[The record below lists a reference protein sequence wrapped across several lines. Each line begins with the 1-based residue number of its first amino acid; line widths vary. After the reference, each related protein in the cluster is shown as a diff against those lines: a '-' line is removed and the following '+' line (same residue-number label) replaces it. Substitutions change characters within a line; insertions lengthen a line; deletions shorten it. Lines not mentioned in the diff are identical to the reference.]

1 MNINKPEYILINPFS
16 TYFICDHYLSNEIYS
31 LTYENTK
38 LTNWEI
44 YSNRNLIKSN
54 DLLKN
59 KNYNEI
65 KNYDI
70 IFCDFELFN
79 YFINNVLP
87 KINKKIILFTSM
99 AHLYKPNNGN
109 SRNKVTDDLLKNN
122 KILLWVS
129 TNPIYTNHPKYMA
142 FPYGFNP
149 VTLHE
154 YFYYL
159 KNTEIKKIINVSNLY
174 TTAHSYLP
182 NDHIRKKYKILGINS
197 GEKLKYK
204 KYLDTINKSK
214 FLISTAGDRDDCF
227 RHYEAI
233 GLETVPI
240 SNINYKEIFG
250 DSMYSTSEENLVK
263 IAETKKSD
271 IEYKKPNKDIIYFKY
286 WKDKLYKRIE
296 MLK

>member
-1 MNINKPEYILINPFS
+1 MNINNPEYILINPFS

-38 LTNWEI
+38 LINWEI
-44 YSNRNLIKSN
+44 YSNKNLIKGN
-54 DLLKN
+54 DLLIN
-59 KNYNEI
+59 KNYNKI

-79 YFINNVLP
+79 YFVNIVLP

-109 SRNKVTDDLLKNN
+109 SRNKITDDLLKND

-129 TNPIYTNHPKYMA
+129 TNPIYKNHPKYMA

-159 KNTEIKKIINVSNLY
+159 KNTEIKKTIDVSNLY

-182 NDHIRKKYKILGINS
+182 DNHIRKKYKILGINS

-240 SNINYKEIFG
+240 SNINYEEIFG
-250 DSMYSTSEENLVK
+250 DSMYTTSEENLFK

-271 IEYKKPNKDIIYFKY
+271 IEYKKPNKNIIYFKY
-286 WKDKLYKRIE
+286 WKDKLYERIE
-296 MLK
+296 KLK